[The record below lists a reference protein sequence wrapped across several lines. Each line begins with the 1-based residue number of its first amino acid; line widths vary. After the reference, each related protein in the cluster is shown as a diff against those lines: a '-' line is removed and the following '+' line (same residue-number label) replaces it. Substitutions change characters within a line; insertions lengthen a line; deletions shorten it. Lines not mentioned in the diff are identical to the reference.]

1 MTAHP
6 LDRPVWAALTSRH
19 APLAEG
25 GPLAKRFPADILPFA
40 ALRDDSPEAGHALM
54 AMLAPGASV
63 VLAEAEAVRLPA
75 GLSPA
80 SVAEAVQMV
89 ADMPALARFLPAED
103 GAGLVPLGPSDAAEM
118 LELATLTR
126 PGPFSVK
133 ALSVGRFWG
142 VRLEGRLA
150 AMAGERL
157 RQPGFTELSGVCTHP
172 DFRGRGLARTLSLFV
187 AARIA
192 ATGDAP
198 YLHAYAGNAA
208 IRLYESIGF
217 RLRCPM
223 RIVTVR
229 AG

>member
-19 APLAEG
+19 ALLAEG
-25 GPLAKRFPADILPFA
+25 GPLAKRYPADILPFA
-40 ALRDDSPEAGHALM
+40 ALRDDSPEAGRAL
-54 AMLAPGASV
+54 AALVRPGESV
-63 VLAEAEAVRLPA
+63 VFAEAGEVALPA

-89 ADMPALARFLPAED
+89 AEPLAMPLPAAAVD
-103 GAGLVPLGPSDAAEM
+103 ARIAPLGPSDAAEM

-126 PGPFSVK
+126 PGPFGLK
-133 ALSVGRFWG
+133 ALSLGGFWG
-142 VRLEGRLA
+142 VRLDGRLA

-172 DFRGRGLARTLSLFV
+172 DFRGRGLARSLSLFV
-187 AARIA
+187 AAGIA
-192 ATGDAP
+192 ARGDTP

-217 RLRCPM
+217 RLRGSM
-223 RIVTVR
+223 TIVTAR